1 MTVTTETK
9 KYELGHHPDMAPPLT
24 TTGLIGWLRTNLFSS
39 YMNSVLTIFVLYLL
53 YLYIPPL
60 IEWLFIDAIW
70 SGGSREAC
78 EVDGAGAC
86 WAFINSR
93 FSQFMYGFYPKDLLW
108 RPNTAGLLL
117 IALMVPLFLK
127 SFNYKWVLGGFILII
142 YPFIAFY
149 LIHGGSFGLETVE
162 TNKWGG
168 LMLTLILSGV
178 GIVASLPIGIV
189 LALGRRSE
197 MPIVKSLSVVYI
209 EFWRGV
215 PLITVLFMSSV
226 MLPLF
231 LPDGSDFDK
240 LLRAMIG
247 IIMFQSAYM
256 AEVVR
261 GGLQAIP
268 KGQYEAASALGLS
281 YWKSM
286 GFIVLPQALK
296 LVIPGIVNTF
306 IALFKDTTLVLIIGL
321 FDLLAII
328 QQANSDSAWLG
339 FDTEGYVFAASVF
352 WVFCFSMSRYSIA
365 LEAKLHTG
373 HKR

>member
-1 MTVTTETK
+1 MMKTET
-9 KYELGHHPDMAPPLT
+9 YEPGHHPSLPPPVS
-24 TTGLIGWLRTNLFSS
+24 TTGVTGWLRINLFDG
-39 YMNSVLTIFVLYLL
+39 YVNTVFTLFGLYLL

-60 IEWLFIDAIW
+60 ISWAFIDSVW
-70 SGGSREAC
+70 TGDSRAVC
-78 EVDGAGAC
+78 EVDGVGAC

-93 FSQFMYGFYPKDLLW
+93 FPQFMYGFYPSELYW
-108 RPNTAGLLL
+108 RPNLAGILL
-117 IALMVPLFLK
+117 ILLTIPLFIK
-127 SFNYKWVLGGFILII
+127 SFGKKWMLGGFILFI
-142 YPFIAFY
+142 YPFIAY
-149 LIHGGSFGLETVE
+149 VLIHGGWFGFEEVP

-168 LMLTLILSGV
+168 LMLTLVLSAV
-178 GIVASLPIGIV
+178 GIVASLPVGIV
-189 LALGRRSE
+189 LALGRRSQ
-197 MPIVKSLSVVYI
+197 MPIVKSVCVIYI

-231 LPDGSDFDK
+231 FPEGTDFDK

-268 KGQYEAASALGLS
+268 KGQYEAAAALGLS

-286 GFIVLPQALK
+286 SLIILPQALK

-328 QQANSDSAWLG
+328 QQANSDSSWLG
-339 FDTEGYVFAASVF
+339 FDTEGYVFAACIF